1 MQTRRAILEAD
12 PSTTGRRHFLGE
24 QDEGSFVFLDANL
37 ELLICPSDQLPGARD
52 RNPIVLATFQ
62 ANLPHGHPTSKLAP
76 SSPRRRVLF
85 YGHYDVVTASA
96 DHWQLPPFQLTGQD
110 GFLYGRGV
118 SDNKG
123 PILAIAAAASELR
136 SKGQL
141 GVDVVMVIEGE
152 EESGSAGFQDAI
164 RAHRV
169 SCKALRRADLVKIE
183 ELTLA
188 LSSGPT
194 QDLIGEIDVI
204 LVSNSY
210 WIGEEVPC
218 LTYGLRGVVHATLT
232 VRTGTVPQRW
242 SSPH

>member
-1 MQTRRAILEAD
+1 
-12 PSTTGRRHFLGE
+12 
-24 QDEGSFVFLDANL
+24 
-37 ELLICPSDQLPGARD
+37 
-52 RNPIVLATFQ
+52 
-62 ANLPHGHPTSKLAP
+62 
-76 SSPRRRVLF
+76 
-85 YGHYDVVTASA
+85 
-96 DHWQLPPFQLTGQD
+96 
-110 GFLYGRGV
+110 
-118 SDNKG
+118 
-123 PILAIAAAASELR
+123 
-136 SKGQL
+136 
-141 GVDVVMVIEGE
+141 
-152 EESGSAGFQDAI
+152 
-164 RAHRV
+164 
-169 SCKALRRADLVKIE
+169 VKIE